1 MASDTEAPDTNKELL
16 EAFERATIGFNL
28 CPNRV
33 WAVAKEKLPK
43 LMPDSESISGHEKH
57 EICNF
62 DFCEYSQRDFTGV
75 EQRHECKEKK
85 CGRLQYLF
93 SRDTLEEATTST
105 VWGLDGKSMIDP
117 PRPYMAISH
126 VWSDGTGAGLGQME
140 KSTNACTPFSGRSQD
155 NLNARESGGILFV
168 FPKERQHE
176 TGLFGISQAIM
187 RTPESL
193 WSMTASSDPGSGT
206 REWHALP
213 FSCHPGLVEAG
224 PPWSWQGRAR

>member
-1 MASDTEAPDTNKELL
+1 MANDNDGLTFFAPTETKLSDRKSAAQEGDEKRQLVQSIYAMVSDTEAPDTNKELL

-43 LMPDSESISGHEKH
+43 LMPNSESISGHEKH

-85 CGRLQYLF
+85 CGLLQYLF

-117 PRPYMAISH
+117 PQPYNLWQSPTC
-126 VWSDGTGAGLGQME
+126 GQTELELGLGQME
-140 KSTNACTPFSGRSQD
+140 KTTNACTPFLEDRKT
-155 NLNARESGGILFV
+155 I
-168 FPKERQHE
+168 
-176 TGLFGISQAIM
+176 
-187 RTPESL
+187 
-193 WSMTASSDPGSGT
+193 
-206 REWHALP
+206 
-213 FSCHPGLVEAG
+213 
-224 PPWSWQGRAR
+224 